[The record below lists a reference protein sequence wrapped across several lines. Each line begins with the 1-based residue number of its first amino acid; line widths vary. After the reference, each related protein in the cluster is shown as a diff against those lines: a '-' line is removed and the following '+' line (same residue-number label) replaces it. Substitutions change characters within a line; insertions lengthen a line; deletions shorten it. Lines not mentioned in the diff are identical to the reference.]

1 MKLRSYEVFY
11 KRVRCLFPNVG
22 TKEGRFLKELKAH
35 LQDFSLVHPNVTY
48 EEIVDFFGTPEE
60 IMKNYIEAEGIENVS
75 KRITTRKHFRIV
87 ICIICML
94 VFFMC
99 GIFLSYWKESY
110 QNYSTDVPV
119 QGEVHI
125 EEGVIEP

>member
-1 MKLRSYEVFY
+1 M
-11 KRVRCLFPNVG
+11 
-22 TKEGRFLKELKAH
+22 KELKAH
-35 LQDFSLVHPNVTY
+35 LQDFSLVHPNITY
-48 EEIVDFFGTPEE
+48 EEVVDFFGTPEE

-75 KRITTRKHFRIV
+75 KRNITRKHFRIV
-87 ICIICML
+87 IFILCML
-94 VFFMC
+94 VFFIC

-110 QNYSTDVPV
+110 QNYSTDVPT

>member
-1 MKLRSYEVFY
+1 MKLRDYELFY
-11 KRVRCLFPNVG
+11 KRVRCLFPSVG
-22 TKEGRFLKELKAH
+22 IREGRFLKELKAH
-35 LQDFSLVHPNVTY
+35 LQDFALVHPNVTY
-48 EEIVDFFGTPEE
+48 EELVGFFGTPEE
-60 IMKNYIEAEGIENVS
+60 IIKNYIEAEGIEKVS

-87 ICIICML
+87 VCIICML

-99 GIFLSYWKESY
+99 GIFFSYWEESY
-110 QNYSTDVPV
+110 QSYSTDVPA